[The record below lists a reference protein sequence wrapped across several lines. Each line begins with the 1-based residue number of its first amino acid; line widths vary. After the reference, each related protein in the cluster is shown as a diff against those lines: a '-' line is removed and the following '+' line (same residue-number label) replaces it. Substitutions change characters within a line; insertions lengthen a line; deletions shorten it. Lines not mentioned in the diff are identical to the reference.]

1 MNRRLAYAA
10 LLGLGLLGLAAP
22 AAARYQDP
30 TLRFSLELPPG
41 WTARAR
47 PPGAPADN
55 TVRLRPPRR
64 TDRDRGQVRVDVWPS
79 PVLKPAALARHLA
92 DIGSDDDAAVLA
104 RRPASARQPIHWTEY
119 RIGMYG
125 ADGEW
130 RIERRLE
137 GVQALPG
144 QTWHIRCTA
153 AESEFRHYRYLL
165 EGICLSFVPPK
176 R

>member
-1 MNRRLAYAA
+1 MADWLQRRQTALPEQRRLQLAE
-10 LLGLGLLGLAAP
+10 LAA
-22 AAARYQDP
+22 
-30 TLRFSLELPPG
+30 T
-41 WTARAR
+41 
-47 PPGAPADN
+47 
-55 TVRLRPPRR
+55 
-64 TDRDRGQVRVDVWPS
+64 
-79 PVLKPAALARHLA
+79 LARHLA

-104 RRPASARQPIHWTEY
+104 RRPASPRQPIHWTEY

-137 GVQALPG
+137 GVQAVPG

>member
-1 MNRRLAYAA
+1 MIFCCHMNRRLAHAV
-10 LLGLGLLGLAAP
+10 LLGLGLLGWAAP

-30 TLRFSLELPPG
+30 TLRFSTGLPPG

-47 PPGAPADN
+47 PPARRPTTPCACARPDAPTA
-55 TVRLRPPRR
+55 TVARCGW
-64 TDRDRGQVRVDVWPS
+64 TWPGL
-79 PVLKPAALARHLA
+79 VLKPAALARHLA

-104 RRPASARQPIHWTEY
+104 AARPAPASPSTGPKY

-137 GVQALPG
+137 GVPSHAGANLAHPLHRRRKRVSPLPLSAG
-144 QTWHIRCTA
+144 
-153 AESEFRHYRYLL
+153 RYLSEL
-165 EGICLSFVPPK
+165 
-176 R
+176 

>member
-1 MNRRLAYAA
+1 MSGDLVIQLGQEA
-10 LLGLGLLGLAAP
+10 LMVVMLVSAPMLGLGLLGWAAP

-64 TDRDRGQVRVDVWPS
+64 TDRDRGQVRVDVWPG

-104 RRPASARQPIHWTEY
+104 RRPASARQP
-119 RIGMYG
+119 GMRMLRNAPSCAIVG
-125 ADGEW
+125 RCAGCP
-130 RIERRLE
+130 
-137 GVQALPG
+137 LP
-144 QTWHIRCTA
+144 TSVRSCT
-153 AESEFRHYRYLL
+153 
-165 EGICLSFVPPK
+165 
-176 R
+176 

>member
-1 MNRRLAYAA
+1 
-10 LLGLGLLGLAAP
+10 
-22 AAARYQDP
+22 
-30 TLRFSLELPPG
+30 
-41 WTARAR
+41 
-47 PPGAPADN
+47 
-55 TVRLRPPRR
+55 
-64 TDRDRGQVRVDVWPS
+64 
-79 PVLKPAALARHLA
+79 
-92 DIGSDDDAAVLA
+92 
-104 RRPASARQPIHWTEY
+104 
-119 RIGMYG
+119 MYG

-137 GVQALPG
+137 GVQAVPG